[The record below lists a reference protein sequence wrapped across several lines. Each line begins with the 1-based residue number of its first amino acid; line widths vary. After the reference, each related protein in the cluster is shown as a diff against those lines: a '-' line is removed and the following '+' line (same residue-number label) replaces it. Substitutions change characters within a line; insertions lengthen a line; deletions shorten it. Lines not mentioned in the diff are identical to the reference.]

1 MADTPETESP
11 PVDTSRVARWA
22 LLGAVSGLA
31 ATLSIF
37 VPQWIGIYGEVKFD
51 LGPVGLFFSPL
62 SLGPGLVFGLIV
74 GYALRRAGL
83 AGGWRYP
90 SYIAGATIS
99 YFAAVQ
105 LSVNFLI
112 DAIDNVVAVGII
124 AGLFGAA
131 LLTAMSAA
139 LIPAFR
145 RRPPIIATIAAGGI
159 LGALLYIPIE
169 QDHFF
174 YWLALYAPWQ
184 AGYAAAM
191 ATALPAEPETR

>member
-1 MADTPETESP
+1 MTETPETESP
-11 PVDTSRVARWA
+11 PADTRRVVRWA
-22 LLGAVSGLA
+22 GLGAVSGLA

-37 VPQWIGIYGEVKFD
+37 VPQWIGFYGEAEID
-51 LGPVGLFFSPL
+51 LGPVGLFVSPL

-83 AGGWRYP
+83 AGGRLYP
-90 SYIAGATIS
+90 AFIAASTFA

-105 LSVNFLI
+105 ISLNVLV
-112 DAIDNVVAVGII
+112 DVIDNIAAVGII

-131 LLTAMSAA
+131 LLTAISAA
-139 LIPAFR
+139 LMPAFR
-145 RRPPIIATIAAGGI
+145 RRRPVIATIAAGGI

-169 QDHFF
+169 QDHFL

-184 AGYAAAM
+184 AGYTAAM
-191 ATALPAEPETR
+191 ATAPPAEPETR

>member
-1 MADTPETESP
+1 MTDTPETESS
-11 PVDTSRVARWA
+11 PVDTSRAARWA
-22 LLGAVSGLA
+22 GLGAVSGLC

-37 VPQWIGIYGEVKFD
+37 VPQWIGIYGDVKFN
-51 LGPVGLFFSPL
+51 LGPVGLFVSPL

-90 SYIAGATIS
+90 GYIAASTIA

-105 LSVNFLI
+105 LSLNVLV
-112 DAIDNVVAVGII
+112 DALDNIVAVGII
-124 AGLFGAA
+124 AGLSGAA

-139 LIPAFR
+139 LMPAFR
-145 RRPPIIATIAAGGI
+145 RRRPIIATIAAGGI
-159 LGALLYIPIE
+159 LGALLIVPIE
-169 QDHFF
+169 QEQFL

-191 ATALPAEPETR
+191 ATALPDGAL

>member
-1 MADTPETESP
+1 MTYAAASD
-11 PVDTSRVARWA
+11 VRRMIARWA
-22 LLGAVSGLA
+22 LLGAMSGLC

-37 VPQWIGIYGEVKFD
+37 VPQWIGFYGEAKFD
-51 LGPVGLFFSPL
+51 LGPVGLFVSPM

-83 AGGWRYP
+83 AGGRVYP
-90 SYIAGATIS
+90 AYIAASTIA

-105 LSVNFLI
+105 ISVNVLI
-112 DAIDNVVAVGII
+112 DAFDSAIAVGIF

-139 LIPAFR
+139 LMPAFR
-145 RRPPIIATIAAGGI
+145 RRRPIIATIAAGGI
-159 LGALLYIPIE
+159 LGVLLIVPIE
-169 QDHFF
+169 QEQFL

-191 ATALPAEPETR
+191 ATALSAEPASR